1 MILMLKN
8 KDIIFVIYF
17 YTLYIVDINIV
28 SHIAIV
34 FIEEIVQKMFFFNL
48 NKTRFIMLF
57 IYAANKTD
65 FSFHISSRYM

>member
-17 YTLYIVDINIV
+17 YTLFIVDINIV

-34 FIEEIVQKMFFFNL
+34 FIEEIMPKIFF
-48 NKTRFIMLF
+48 LF
-57 IYAANKTD
+57 KQNPIYHVVYICSK
-65 FSFHISSRYM
+65 

>member
-34 FIEEIVQKMFFFNL
+34 FIEEIMQRMVF
-48 NKTRFIMLF
+48 LF
-57 IYAANKTD
+57 KQNPIYHVVYICSK
-65 FSFHISSRYM
+65 

>member
-1 MILMLKN
+1 MILMFKN

-34 FIEEIVQKMFFFNL
+34 FIEEIMQKMVFF
-48 NKTRFIMLF
+48 I
-57 IYAANKTD
+57 
-65 FSFHISSRYM
+65 